1 MLRLNHSGTG
11 IVVQVYDLN
20 ILFKLL
26 HLKPNGGTSE
36 TPYLYRGL
44 TFLLQF
50 IAIILKEF
58 SHLFTNVYQKTNKNL
73 PIFILSY

>member
-1 MLRLNHSGTG
+1 MNHGGTG

-36 TPYLYRGL
+36 TLYLYRGL
-44 TFLLQF
+44 TFLLQ
-50 IAIILKEF
+50 IIPSILKEF
-58 SHLFTNVYQKTNKNL
+58 SYLFTNVYHKTHKNL
-73 PIFILSY
+73 PIFIPSY